1 MKISVWKCEKTGL
14 LFEQEAEYRT
24 HLDNLQKREQCTL
37 ALPELQEEL
46 ELVRTSL
53 TEVKSA
59 KDLVVQLVPAYAA
72 ALGLLVR
79 HGMAS
84 TDEANL
90 RLIRV
95 ETTSLELGPI
105 DPDAA
110 MELNVD
116 PYSTRGLAGA
126 LEFVFA
132 GPVAPPEALNPVRLF
147 PLLQGSRTTPFVFNT
162 CTSSKIGD
170 FWHFTAYIFVFI
182 DQLPHLKPLLDEFIR
197 IGQNELPDLRSQQA
211 YEEARLRSVD
221 KVVLRVSQEKRK
233 VDEQVRTLLVTRE
246 QLEATLKDRARQL
259 SDAAVESI
267 PRLSRYYEL
276 MEALAIC

>member
-1 MKISVWKCEKTGL
+1 MKISAWKCEKTGL
-14 LFEQEAEYRT
+14 LFEQESEYRT
-24 HLDNLQKREQCTL
+24 HLDDLRKKEQCTL
-37 ALPELQEEL
+37 ALPELQKEL
-46 ELVRTSL
+46 ELVQTSL
-53 TEVKSA
+53 TEVKSV
-59 KDLVVQLVPAYAA
+59 KELVVQLVPAYAA
-72 ALGLLVR
+72 ALKLLVR
-79 HGMAS
+79 HGMTS

-90 RLIRV
+90 RLIRI
-95 ETTSLELGPI
+95 ETASLELGPI

-116 PYSTRGLAGA
+116 PYSTRGVAGA

-132 GPVAPPEALNPVRLF
+132 GPIAPSEALSPVRLF
-147 PLLQGSRTTPFVFNT
+147 PLLQGGRKTPFVFNP

-211 YEEARLRSVD
+211 CEEARLRSVD
-221 KVVLRVSQEKRK
+221 EVVLRASQEKAA
-233 VDEQVRTLLVTRE
+233 VDEQVRTLFVTRE
-246 QLEATLKDRARQL
+246 RLEKTLKDRAQQL
-259 SDAAVESI
+259 SAAAVENI

-276 MEALAIC
+276 METLCIC

>member
-1 MKISVWKCEKTGL
+1 MKISAWKCEKTGL
-14 LFEQEAEYRT
+14 LFEQESQYRT
-24 HLDNLQKREQCTL
+24 HLDNLQKTEQRTL
-37 ALPELQEEL
+37 ALPELQKEL
-46 ELVRTSL
+46 ELVQTSL

-72 ALGLLVR
+72 ALELLVR
-79 HGMAS
+79 HGMAG
-84 TDEANL
+84 TGEANL
-90 RLIRV
+90 RLIRI
-95 ETTSLELGPI
+95 ETASLELGPI

-126 LEFVFA
+126 LEFVFS

-147 PLLQGSRTTPFVFNT
+147 PLLQGGKKTPFVFNT

-182 DQLPHLKPLLDEFIR
+182 DQLPHLKPLLDEFIQ
-197 IGQNELPDLRSQQA
+197 IGQNELPALRSQQA
-211 YEEARLRSVD
+211 SEEARLRSVD
-221 KVVLRVSQEKRK
+221 RVVLRVSQEKAE
-233 VDEQVRTLLVTRE
+233 VDEQVRSLLVTRE
-246 QLEATLKDRARQL
+246 RLEETLKDRARQL
-259 SDAAVESI
+259 SEAAMESV

-276 MEALAIC
+276 METLGIR